1 MLTSTSISL
10 NLLIIKKYIIMKKYT
25 KGSLLLL
32 LVLLG
37 FSCQK
42 KISLQQYLVESQEKN
57 GFVTIDIPTSFLQ
70 LKSEDVSDQVKA
82 TLKSIHK
89 INVVAFPAK
98 ENQEVFEVE
107 KQTLKSIFAENE
119 KYKSLMS
126 MKVKD
131 MNMHFYYSGKTASI
145 DEVIAFGYGNE
156 IGVGVA
162 RLLGENMNPTSIISM
177 INKLKID
184 TNSLNLKQFNAVFS
198 K

>member
-1 MLTSTSISL
+1 
-10 NLLIIKKYIIMKKYT
+10 MKKYT
-25 KGSLLLL
+25 KGLLLLL

-70 LKSEDVSDQVKA
+70 LKSEAVSDQLKA
-82 TLKSIHK
+82 TLERIHK
-89 INVVAFPAK
+89 INIVAFPVK
-98 ENQEVFEVE
+98 ENQEIFEIE

-131 MNMHFYYSGKTASI
+131 MNMHFYYTGKTASI
-145 DEVIAFGYGNE
+145 NEVIAFGYGDE

-162 RLLGENMNPTSIISM
+162 RLLGENMNPTNMIAM
-177 INKLKID
+177 INNLKID
-184 TNSLNLKQFNAVFS
+184 ANSLNLKQFNAIFA

>member
-1 MLTSTSISL
+1 
-10 NLLIIKKYIIMKKYT
+10 MKKYT
-25 KGSLLLL
+25 KGLLLLL

-70 LKSEDVSDQVKA
+70 LKSEAVSDQLKA
-82 TLKSIHK
+82 TLERIHK
-89 INVVAFPAK
+89 INIVAFPVK
-98 ENQEVFEVE
+98 ENQEIFEIE

-131 MNMHFYYSGKTASI
+131 MNMHFYYTGKTASI
-145 DEVIAFGYGNE
+145 NEVIAFGYGDE
-156 IGVGVA
+156 IGLGVA
-162 RLLGENMNPTSIISM
+162 RLLGENMNPTNMIAM
-177 INKLKID
+177 INNLKID
-184 TNSLNLKQFNAVFS
+184 ANSLNLKQFNAIFA

>member
-1 MLTSTSISL
+1 
-10 NLLIIKKYIIMKKYT
+10 MKKYT
-25 KGSLLLL
+25 KGLLLLL

-70 LKSEDVSDQVKA
+70 LKSEAVSDQLKA
-82 TLKSIHK
+82 TLESIHK
-89 INVVAFPAK
+89 INIVAFPVK
-98 ENQEVFEVE
+98 ENQEIFEIE

-131 MNMHFYYSGKTASI
+131 MNMHFYYTGKTASI
-145 DEVIAFGYGNE
+145 NEVIAFGYSDE

-162 RLLGENMNPTSIISM
+162 RLLGENMNPTNMIAM
-177 INKLKID
+177 INNLKID
-184 TNSLNLKQFNAVFS
+184 ANSLNLKQFNAIFA